1 MQVCGLTPEQWEEY
15 PKKRHAFF
23 SELAK
28 KCQTIDVFFMKYED
42 YLMVL
47 GMKLT
52 RDGCGLSIYIQLSYC
67 DYEYYYVVP
76 DKYGR
81 PRISNIM
88 CLDDMCTATDKD
100 IFSGDYA
107 DDEDIAE
114 NYDSE

>member
-1 MQVCGLTPEQWEEY
+1 
-15 PKKRHAFF
+15 
-23 SELAK
+23 
-28 KCQTIDVFFMKYED
+28 
-42 YLMVL
+42 
-47 GMKLT
+47 
-52 RDGCGLSIYIQLSYC
+52 
-67 DYEYYYVVP
+67 VVP

>member
-1 MQVCGLTPEQWEEY
+1 
-15 PKKRHAFF
+15 
-23 SELAK
+23 
-28 KCQTIDVFFMKYED
+28 MKYED